1 VPPAPPFAP
10 AMNRT
15 EQSIL
20 DLMPALRRYALSLSR
35 NRQDAEDLVQDSL
48 ESAFAH
54 IGAWRGANLRGWLL
68 TIMTNLHRSRYRT
81 LAGRTESAAIETA
94 ETVEAPSAQGDPLER
109 DRLLAAINLLAP
121 EQRSVLM
128 LVVVEGYTYAEVA
141 EMQGIPIG
149 TVMSRLSRARRAIA
163 ENLNG
168 RNIVGLRRP

>member
-1 VPPAPPFAP
+1 
-10 AMNRT
+10 MNRA

-35 NRQDAEDLVQDSL
+35 NRQDAEDLVQDCL
-48 ESAFAH
+48 ETAFAH
-54 IGAWRGANLRGWLL
+54 LGAWRGANMRGWLL

-81 LAGRTESAAIETA
+81 LAGRAEFAAIEA
-94 ETVEAPSAQGDPLER
+94 ADGVEAPSPQDDPLER
-109 DRLLAAINLLAP
+109 DRLLAAVNLLAP

-128 LVVVEGYTYAEVA
+128 LVVIEGYAYAEVA
-141 EMQGIPIG
+141 DMLGIPIG